1 MRGLRF
7 NISTKFFGLN
17 KSDVETYFDNL
28 TKKQSK
34 ELSDLSE
41 EFDKL
46 YKNKN
51 KLLAELQT
59 SKKEEI
65 VYEDEVVGE
74 SSLSLEVMNDAV
86 KRIEKTI
93 ALINMLADEEA
104 NQLMEKSYDKLM
116 EYDRIAERLRQEID
130 ENKEKIESLLGDVV
144 KLLKANV
151 DDVTTKIK
159 DKEKI
164 RREPEPSA
172 KPNKNVIEL
181 FEGKILEEQSMLEKD
196 GLRKTTADGSS
207 LDTIQKLFAF
217 KNKYLTKDEV
227 EGDKVE
233 EHKKAVKVKT
243 IDDELDFLNS
253 DIDYS
258 DKLDEYKDFY
268 DFENAEEE
276 ETSVTGNFN
285 TESGEST
292 ASNDEIMKMRN
303 ALILGKIAGED
314 LLDSG
319 NNIVIPKG
327 KVLTEEDIVVAE
339 RESKLPELI
348 INMTLKQ

>member
-7 NISTKFFGLN
+7 NIPTKFFGLN
-17 KSDVETYFDNL
+17 KSDVDTYFDNL

-34 ELSDLSE
+34 DINDLSE
-41 EFDKL
+41 EIDKL
-46 YKNKN
+46 YKDKN
-51 KLLAELQT
+51 KLLSELQA

-74 SSLSLEVMNDAV
+74 SALSNEVMDDAL

-104 NQLMEKSYDKLM
+104 NQLMEKSYDKLV
-116 EYDRIAERLRQEID
+116 EYDKIAERLRQEIE
-130 ENKEKIESLLGDVV
+130 ENKAKIESLLGDVV
-144 KLLKANV
+144 KLLKENV
-151 DDVTTKIK
+151 DDVTAKMK
-159 DKEKI
+159 DKPKVN
-164 RREPEPSA
+164 RNPENIA

-181 FEGKILEEQSMLEKD
+181 FEGKMIEEKSILEKD
-196 GLRKTTADGSS
+196 GARRTTADGSS

-227 EGDKVE
+227 EENKVQIP
-233 EHKKAVKVKT
+233 KKSTQTKT
-243 IDDELDFLNS
+243 FDDELDFLNS
-253 DIDYS
+253 DIDFS
-258 DKLDEYKDFY
+258 DKLDEYEDLY
-268 DFENAEEE
+268 DFENSEEE
-276 ETSVTGNFN
+276 IPMDDNFSDTS
-285 TESGEST
+285 E
-292 ASNDEIMKMRN
+292 EINSSDDDIKKMRN

-314 LLDSG
+314 LLDSN

-327 KVLTEEDIVVAE
+327 RVLTEEDIIVAE

-348 INMTLKQ
+348 INMTLQQ

>member
-7 NISTKFFGLN
+7 NIPTKFFGLN
-17 KSDVETYFDNL
+17 KSDVDTYFDNL

-34 ELSDLSE
+34 DLNDLSE
-41 EFDKL
+41 EIDEL

-51 KLLAELQT
+51 KLLAELQA

-65 VYEDEVVGE
+65 VYEDEVVGA
-74 SSLSLEVMNDAV
+74 SPLSNEVMDDAL

-104 NQLMEKSYDKLM
+104 NQLMEKSYDKLV
-116 EYDRIAERLRQEID
+116 EYDKIAERLRQEIE
-130 ENKEKIESLLGDVV
+130 ENKAKIESLLGDVV
-144 KLLKANV
+144 KLLKENV
-151 DDVTTKIK
+151 DEVTAKIK
-159 DKEKI
+159 DKGKI
-164 RREPEPSA
+164 RREPELSA
-172 KPNKNVIEL
+172 KSNKNVIEL
-181 FEGKILEEQSMLEKD
+181 FEGKIIEEKSILEKD
-196 GLRKTTADGSS
+196 GVRRTTADGSS

-217 KNKYLTKDEV
+217 KNKYLSKDEA
-227 EGDKVE
+227 E
-233 EHKKAVKVKT
+233 ENKLEIHKKSTNVKT
-243 IDDELDFLNS
+243 LDDELDFLNS

-258 DKLDEYKDFY
+258 DKLDEYEEFY
-268 DFENAEEE
+268 DFENTEE
-276 ETSVTGNFN
+276 ETSMDSNFN
-285 TESGEST
+285 VKSEESDS
-292 ASNDEIMKMRN
+292 SDDDIKKMRN

-327 KVLTEEDIVVAE
+327 KVLTEEDIIVAE

-348 INMTLKQ
+348 INMTLQQ